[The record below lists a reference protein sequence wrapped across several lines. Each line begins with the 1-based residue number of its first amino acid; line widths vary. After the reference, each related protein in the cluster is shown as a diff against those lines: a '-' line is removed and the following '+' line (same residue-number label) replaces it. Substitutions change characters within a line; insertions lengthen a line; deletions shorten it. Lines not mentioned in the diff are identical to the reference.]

1 MELEYMWLKKL
12 SNSKQNRVSEFL
24 LSLYF
29 NGIWHFGIFFGAY
42 MDSLTISMSV
52 SSSIPNTVGI
62 LAVGQW
68 FLFLSV
74 VPNKDRTN
82 KKNLV
87 GGWAY
92 PSEKYEFV
100 RLDHHPNI
108 FGENKILK
116 HVPNHQPATSIYIIL
131 ISHDSSISNYSQY
144 YRVGPPFVVAF
155 SWFIFVAEKTM
166 VYGRY
171 NNSGRYNEL
180 DITILVDIHVYG
192 RYKQFWWGLYI
203 MVYKPTNIHI
213 TEGGPIL

>member
-82 KKNLV
+82 KKTWLV
-87 GGWAY
+87 VEPTPLKNMSSSDWIIIPIFLGKI
-92 PSEKYEFV
+92 KY
-100 RLDHHPNI
+100 
-108 FGENKILK
+108 
-116 HVPNHQPATSIYIIL
+116 
-131 ISHDSSISNYSQY
+131 
-144 YRVGPPFVVAF
+144 
-155 SWFIFVAEKTM
+155 
-166 VYGRY
+166 
-171 NNSGRYNEL
+171 
-180 DITILVDIHVYG
+180 
-192 RYKQFWWGLYI
+192 
-203 MVYKPTNIHI
+203 
-213 TEGGPIL
+213 

>member
-1 MELEYMWLKKL
+1 
-12 SNSKQNRVSEFL
+12 
-24 LSLYF
+24 
-29 NGIWHFGIFFGAY
+29 
-42 MDSLTISMSV
+42 
-52 SSSIPNTVGI
+52 
-62 LAVGQW
+62 
-68 FLFLSV
+68 
-74 VPNKDRTN
+74 
-82 KKNLV
+82 
-87 GGWAY
+87 
-92 PSEKYEFV
+92 
-100 RLDHHPNI
+100 LDHHPNI

-192 RYKQFWWGLYI
+192 RYKQF
-203 MVYKPTNIHI
+203 
-213 TEGGPIL
+213 